1 MQYICTNLTLNVPIV
16 KHTVEPSRYVV
27 HCGRPRGSR
36 AGLRSIE
43 LDRQ

>member
-27 HCGRPRGSR
+27 HCDDL
-36 AGLRSIE
+36 A
-43 LDRQ
+43 DRVLG